1 MGFHHRMIKSWKHP
15 GRFYL
20 QRWPSPRA
28 MAAIRAKVRDRTPR
42 GFAGRDLVYVV
53 RDLNPVLRGWGAYFR
68 FGNSTRK
75 FSAIDSYVHQR
86 LAKLASVKHGMP
98 GRNWANLFDYEW
110 LGDLGIYR
118 LTGTVS
124 YRPAHALG

>member
-1 MGFHHRMIKSWKHP
+1 MIE
-15 GRFYL
+15 
-20 QRWPSPRA
+20 
-28 MAAIRAKVRDRTPR
+28 V
-42 GFAGRDLVYVV
+42 
-53 RDLNPVLRGWGAYFR
+53 
-68 FGNSTRK
+68 
-75 FSAIDSYVHQR
+75 DSYVHQR

-124 YRPAHALG
+124 YRPAHAPR